1 MKQPK
6 NLLLLA
12 LVAITLF
19 GCIAMPR
26 QTMPSEEANYH
37 FTIKHSQSRSE
48 AFNEVELALASA
60 YNDLPRVLKLKQ
72 PDTGTFL
79 LKPIVAYSNGPVRVQ
94 HAPYAKIVVSEHS
107 VGRLRA
113 WIRQVRR
120 VAARKIHAGNQS
132 GLSVHCRSDCE
143 VGERRTRMSIFGDTI
158 WWQVLGGS

>member
-19 GCIAMPR
+19 GCIAMPC

-79 LKPIVAYSNGPVRVQ
+79 LKPIVAYSNSPVRVQ
-94 HAPYAKIVVSEHS
+94 HAPYTLKIVVSEHS
-107 VGRLRA
+107 VRLDFELGLDEYGEWPPEKSMPEIRA
-113 WIRQVRR
+113 DFQSI
-120 VAARKIHAGNQS
+120 AAQIAR
-132 GLSVHCRSDCE
+132 SVNGALE
-143 VGERRTRMSIFGDTI
+143 
-158 WWQVLGGS
+158 